1 MRDFSPRERQ
11 SLPLPK
17 HSFHTPFP
25 PHPHRAA
32 RTTATHSLPTA
43 FIMGLG
49 LTAVGAIGMGLI
61 SFVVKVV
68 HIPLTQVLV
77 LKSE

>member
-1 MRDFSPRERQ
+1 
-11 SLPLPK
+11 
-17 HSFHTPFP
+17 
-25 PHPHRAA
+25 
-32 RTTATHSLPTA
+32 
-43 FIMGLG
+43 MGLG